1 MIWKAIKI
9 ILSEFIVTVG
19 WALTIVGALL
29 LISLKLSSKND
40 IIEVVVDNFDGKKY
54 YGRSYMDAPEID
66 SAIIFTSKEKL
77 CIGDFV
83 NVRITDFD
91 GYDLIGELV

>member
-40 IIEVVVDNFDGKKY
+40 IIEVVVDNLDMSCF
-54 YGRSYMDAPEID
+54 
-66 SAIIFTSKEKL
+66 SAG
-77 CIGDFV
+77 CV
-83 NVRITDFD
+83 
-91 GYDLIGELV
+91 LIGLSLITIYSIFKIKK